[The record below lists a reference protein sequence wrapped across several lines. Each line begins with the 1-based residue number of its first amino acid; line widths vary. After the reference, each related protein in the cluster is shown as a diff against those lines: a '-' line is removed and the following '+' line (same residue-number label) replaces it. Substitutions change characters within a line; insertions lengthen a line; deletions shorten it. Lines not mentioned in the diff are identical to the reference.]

1 MQLQFPNGHIFNM
14 TAKIS
19 NHELDGVC
27 IYQLFMLEMSREYFA
42 LHQIGNWNTTTL
54 YPKPKRNWYILF
66 NLLKDELQKYMWKLV
81 LIQFPCLASSLT
93 QVLVFLQSIEKGR
106 KSTYT
111 WMKHTFSDETQI
123 YQVVYQ
129 VPTWIISFRLQLS
142 VQLQEGEDMEKN
154 KLTELIKQ
162 KRKNARQVNTL
173 RTGQAAPSNLS
184 LVFHVRPPHLHALI
198 TSCWFMVPEWQTLS
212 ELTGM

>member
-66 NLLKDELQKYMWKLV
+66 NPLKDELQKCTCETWCLSDFLV
-81 LIQFPCLASSLT
+81 LPLHWHKYSFF
-93 QVLVFLQSIEKGR
+93 VQSIEKGR
-106 KSTYT
+106 KATYT
-111 WMKHTFSDETQI
+111 WMKQH
-123 YQVVYQ
+123 
-129 VPTWIISFRLQLS
+129 LQ
-142 VQLQEGEDMEKN
+142 
-154 KLTELIKQ
+154 
-162 KRKNARQVNTL
+162 RWNT
-173 RTGQAAPSNLS
+173 NLS
-184 LVFHVRPPHLHALI
+184 SGIPGPYLDYFFSSPVIGPA
-198 TSCWFMVPEWQTLS
+198 
-212 ELTGM
+212 TGRWRHGEK

>member
-1 MQLQFPNGHIFNM
+1 MVSASTSFSCWRWAGSILHYIKLVIGIQPPYTQNPNE
-14 TAKIS
+14 T
-19 NHELDGVC
+19 D
-27 IYQLFMLEMSREYFA
+27 IYTFQPPQRWAS
-42 LHQIGNWNTTTL
+42 
-54 YPKPKRNWYILF
+54 KV
-66 NLLKDELQKYMWKLV
+66 YMWNLV
-81 LIQFPCLASSLT
+81 LIQFPCLASWLT

-123 YQVVYQ
+123 YQVVYR
-129 VPTWIISFRLQLS
+129 VPTWIISFRPRLS

-154 KLTELIKQ
+154 KMTELIKQ
-162 KRKNARQVNTL
+162 KRKHARQVNTL